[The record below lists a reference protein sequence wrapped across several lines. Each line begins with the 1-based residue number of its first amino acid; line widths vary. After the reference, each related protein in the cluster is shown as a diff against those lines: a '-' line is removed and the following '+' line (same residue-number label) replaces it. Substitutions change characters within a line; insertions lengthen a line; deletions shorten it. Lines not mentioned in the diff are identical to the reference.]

1 MTIKIF
7 LEAFRIIFYFVEKW
21 LPSWNTR
28 LNLTSVMQ
36 NLLDVHLNPDFWG
49 VREHCLEKL
58 RPSQMERLESLI
70 RKYPTLLSGAFF
82 LRSTSRN
89 GTIFSYPDD
98 ETGDK
103 EVIAWSRISNDHEI
117 LCAMNLDQE
126 NYAIVYVT
134 VDDVM
139 HPLDGSMQCLFAS
152 DLSPAKLNI
161 EVRNGKAIRLTI
173 PPHALVIYC

>member
-1 MTIKIF
+1 M
-7 LEAFRIIFYFVEKW
+7 R
-21 LPSWNTR
+21 
-28 LNLTSVMQ
+28 Q
-36 NLLDVHLNPDFWG
+36 NLLDIHLSPDFLG
-49 VREHCLEKL
+49 VREDCLENL
-58 RPSQMERLESLI
+58 QPSQMERLDSLV

-89 GTIFSYPDD
+89 GITFSYPD
-98 ETGDK
+98 EQTGDK
-103 EVIAWSRISNDHEI
+103 RVIAWSRILDDHEI

-134 VDDVM
+134 VDDMM
-139 HPLDGSMQCLFAS
+139 HPVDSSMKRLFAS
-152 DLSPAKLNI
+152 DLSPAELNI

>member
-1 MTIKIF
+1 MF
-7 LEAFRIIFYFVEKW
+7 LEVFRTIFFFVKKW
-21 LPSWNTR
+21 LPSWNTV
-28 LNLTSVMQ
+28 LTLISVMQ
-36 NLLDVHLNPDFWG
+36 NLLDFQLNPDFLG

-58 RPSQMERLESLI
+58 RPSHMERLESLI

-89 GTIFSYPDD
+89 GTIFNYPDD

-103 EVIAWSRISNDHEI
+103 QVIAWSRISGDHEI
-117 LCAMNLDQE
+117 LCATNLNQE

-134 VDDVM
+134 VDDLM
-139 HPLDGSMQCLFAS
+139 HPIDSSMKCLFAS
-152 DLSPAKLNI
+152 DLSPAELNI

-173 PPHALVIYC
+173 PPHALVIYS